1 MEYIT
6 PLLSF
11 ASSYF
16 NRLAI
21 KTEKPSFATSEK
33 SFHSIFLPITN
44 LINIFHD
51 IYIKPK
57 KIKLRKNPPPFSPRN
72 QNQNQNQKRNK
83 IARSRNSVSRNFLE
97 RGTIAWRET
106 RREKRNRDESRGVA
120 RSNPGFFQPRM
131 SSLPKRGVLVVMVTS
146 LMERGRPRSVGSREG
161 DEDIGGGRG
170 GVEGQPGSRRCRH
183 HHHLSSVSK
192 TKFVPTRLLHATF
205 FILSF
210 FFSSFVWRRSD
221 SFHVRKIF
229 FFFETEHRFLSFG
242 RNAWGG
248 ETRLDFSR

>member
-170 GVEGQPGSRRCRH
+170 GVEGQPGSRRCRR

-210 FFSSFVWRRSD
+210 FFSSFVWKRRRRSD
-221 SFHVRKIF
+221 AVIRSTFERFFSFSKRSTGF
-229 FFFETEHRFLSFG
+229 
-242 RNAWGG
+242 
-248 ETRLDFSR
+248 

>member
-1 MEYIT
+1 M
-6 PLLSF
+6 
-11 ASSYF
+11 
-16 NRLAI
+16 
-21 KTEKPSFATSEK
+21 
-33 SFHSIFLPITN
+33 
-44 LINIFHD
+44 
-51 IYIKPK
+51 
-57 KIKLRKNPPPFSPRN
+57 
-72 QNQNQNQKRNK
+72 
-83 IARSRNSVSRNFLE
+83 SRNFLE
-97 RGTIAWRET
+97 RGAIAWRET

-146 LMERGRPRSVGSREG
+146 LMGRERPRSVGSREG

-170 GVEGQPGSRRCRH
+170 GVEGQPGSRRCRR